1 MRLFTQ
7 RTSRH
12 SVVVLTLCHLT
23 RHPMALSAQPA
34 IDLQHLNKQF
44 SHQTVLHDLTLQVP
58 QGQFLALMGRSGS
71 GKSTLLHIIAGLE
84 RPDTGNVVVLG
95 QQILTLD
102 EEAKTR
108 FRREK
113 LGFVFQ
119 FFNLLPTLSVLENV
133 MMPLILGGTA
143 TKQATGQVLPLLD
156 AVGLAD
162 KRQQLPNQLSG
173 GEMQRV
179 AIARALAYDPPL
191 LLADEPTGN
200 LDGDNAERIMHLLQ
214 SMSRDHK
221 KTIIMVTH
229 SPEAASVADVILH
242 LREGQLQSATGVAV

>member
-1 MRLFTQ
+1 
-7 RTSRH
+7 
-12 SVVVLTLCHLT
+12 
-23 RHPMALSAQPA
+23 MALSAPHA
-34 IDLQHLNKQF
+34 IELHHLNKQF
-44 SHQTVLHDLTLQVP
+44 AHQTVLHDLTLQIP
-58 QGQFLALMGRSGS
+58 HGQFLALMGRSGS

-84 RPDTGNVVVLG
+84 RPDTGEVRVLG
-95 QQILTLD
+95 EPLLTLD

-133 MMPLILGGTA
+133 MMPLILGGLGTQ
-143 TKQATGQVLPLLD
+143 QATQQVLPLLD

-162 KRQQLPNQLSG
+162 KHAQLPNQLSG

-200 LDGDNAERIMHLLQ
+200 LDADNAQRIMQLLGT
-214 SMSRDHK
+214 MSRERG
-221 KTIIMVTH
+221 KTILMVTH
-229 SPEAASVADVILH
+229 SPEAASVADVILN
-242 LREGQLQSATGVAV
+242 LREGQLQSHTGVTV